1 MSRPLISLGNSR
13 AATAARSLCGLSR
26 GRSATALL
34 PRPDEER
41 SAQAETSGAPGDHP
55 MSVAM
60 PDSPANSGEADRP
73 LAGHKVRVMLPLP
86 LPEPLDYLMP
96 EGAAAPEPGS
106 FVCVGLGSR
115 RVIGVVWEEAGEESD
130 SALPIERLKPIV
142 EILPTPL
149 LRPELRRLVE
159 RVALYTLSAP
169 GAVLRMAMSVEEA
182 LLPPPPR
189 RVCAAT
195 PAGLAALLEPSP
207 QKPLTASR
215 RRVLKALR
223 DGSAW
228 SIAEAARRAG
238 CGAAVVRGLI
248 AAGHVGELL
257 LPDAPRSPPQGEWN
271 APGLKLSPDQR
282 AAAHRLVERT
292 GAGDL

>member
-1 MSRPLISLGNSR
+1 MMSRPPISPGNSR

-86 LPEPLDYLMP
+86 LPEPLDYLVSG
-96 EGAAAPEPGS
+96 GAAVPEPGS
-106 FVCVGLGSR
+106 FVRVSLGSR
-115 RVIGVVWEEAGEESD
+115 RVIGVVWEGADEESG
-130 SALPIERLKPIV
+130 SARPLERLKPIV
-142 EILPTPL
+142 EILPTPKV
-149 LRPELRRLVE
+149 RPELRRFVE

-195 PAGLAALLEPSP
+195 PAGLAALAEAVPGK
-207 QKPLTASR
+207 QLTASR
-215 RRVLKALR
+215 RRVLEALR
-223 DGSAW
+223 
-228 SIAEAARRAG
+228 
-238 CGAAVVRGLI
+238 
-248 AAGHVGELL
+248 
-257 LPDAPRSPPQGEWN
+257 QG
-271 APGLKLSPDQR
+271 G
-282 AAAHRLVERT
+282 
-292 GAGDL
+292 